1 MIDMLYIVCAALQQF
16 SVLKARKSATSAR
29 RASHDSKIPFLSR
42 APPLRTLMPDP
53 FFSQPKQR
61 KRKRDVSF
69 AATGRPAK
77 AARSNALGKSRK
89 ANGVSAGP
97 SKGKKKVDEELSD
110 SADDG
115 EDVDTMDL
123 RASEGEQSSGEEDAA
138 ETPAEKRL
146 RLARLYLEGVE
157 KEARENA
164 GEYDAAELDRE
175 IIGQRLRQDVAE
187 GAGKVHLYLAD
198 SVRLLPT
205 FELSVSLSRLFNR

>member
-1 MIDMLYIVCAALQQF
+1 
-16 SVLKARKSATSAR
+16 
-29 RASHDSKIPFLSR
+29 
-42 APPLRTLMPDP
+42 MPDP

-77 AARSNALGKSRK
+77 AARSTALGKSRK

-157 KEARENA
+157 KEARETA
-164 GEYDAAELDRE
+164 GDYDAAELDRE

-198 SVRLLPT
+198 SVRSFLLSSYSSAYLE
-205 FELSVSLSRLFNR
+205 FVIDSYRLCSYT